1 MKSDVNPTPRPQ
13 YLNTSQPHTRH
24 LSLVT
29 RHPSGFT
36 PTWFAGTIL
45 PMLGSLDTHA
55 LDIAANLDD
64 VRARIA
70 AACRRAGRNPDEVTL
85 VVVSKTQPMAAIQAA
100 LAHGQHDFGE
110 NRFEEVASKIAL
122 AHELRIDDAIRWHFI
137 GNIQSRKS
145 AQAIGPF
152 ALIHAVDRLKIA
164 ERLSRDALQAGCVL
178 SVLLEVNVSG
188 EESKHGFSADEL
200 RQALPQLA
208 QLAGL
213 RIQGLMTMAPLMDDP
228 QQVRPTFRSLRLLRA
243 ELAATTP
250 QVDWRHLSMGMTN
263 DFEVAIEEGATIVRI
278 GTAIFGDYSARN
290 QVSLQ

>member
-1 MKSDVNPTPRPQ
+1 
-13 YLNTSQPHTRH
+13 
-24 LSLVT
+24 
-29 RHPSGFT
+29 
-36 PTWFAGTIL
+36 
-45 PMLGSLDTHA
+45 MLGSPDTRT
-55 LDIAANLDD
+55 LDITATLDSI
-64 VRARIA
+64 RARIA

-110 NRFEEVASKIAL
+110 NRVEEVLSKVAA
-122 AHELRIDDAIRWHFI
+122 AHDLGISDVIRWHFI

-152 ALIHAVDRLKIA
+152 ALLHAVDRLKIA

-178 SVLLEVNVSG
+178 SVLLEVNISG
-188 EESKHGFSADEL
+188 EESKHGFGPDEL
-200 RQALPQLA
+200 RQAAPQLA

-213 RIQGLMTMAPLMDDP
+213 RIQGLMTMAPLVDDP
-228 QQVRPTFRSLRLLRA
+228 QQTRPIFRSLRLLRA

-278 GTAIFGDYSARN
+278 GTAIFAARD
-290 QVSLQ
+290 